1 MRAERELADQ
11 MRTFE
16 GFQGFRVVQVSDDQI
31 VLVIFANA
39 AEVPAPAGAPQLPH
53 RLSTHPR
60 HPLAVRHPE
69 C

>member
-1 MRAERELADQ
+1 MLAEHEPADQ
-11 MRTFE
+11 MRSIE
-16 GFQGFRVVQVSDDQI
+16 GFQGFRVVQVSDDDV
-31 VLVIFANA
+31 VLVIFADA